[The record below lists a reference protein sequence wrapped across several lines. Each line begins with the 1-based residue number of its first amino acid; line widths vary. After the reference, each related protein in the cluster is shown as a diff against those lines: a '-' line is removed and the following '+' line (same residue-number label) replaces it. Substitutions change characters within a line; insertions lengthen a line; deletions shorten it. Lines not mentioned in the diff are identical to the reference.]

1 MRVHTWVIYS
11 SPQSTCL
18 FLCQYYAVFVMTAVE
33 LEIRYCDTASS
44 ILIAHGGFG
53 CLDYFMFL
61 YDAFFLETGY
71 HHVAL
76 DI

>member
-1 MRVHTWVIYS
+1 MCGLIPGS
-11 SPQSTCL
+11 SILAHGSTCL
-18 FLCQYYAVFVMTAVE
+18 FLCQYYAVFVVTAVE

-61 YDAFFLETGY
+61 YDAFFWRQGITMWL
-71 HHVAL
+71 
-76 DI
+76 